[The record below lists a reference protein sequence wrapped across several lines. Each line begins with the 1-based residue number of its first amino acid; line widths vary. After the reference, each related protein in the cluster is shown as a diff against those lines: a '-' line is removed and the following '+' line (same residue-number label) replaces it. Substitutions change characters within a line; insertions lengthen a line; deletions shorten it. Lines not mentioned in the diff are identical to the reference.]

1 MKRSKELAAAV
12 ASTNGSHVIL
22 GMGHV
27 EDGKE
32 FARKIRLDLER
43 YQLLVDA
50 GPRFEMYKLLNL
62 IDPQTLSKMYVNEHR
77 HRAKTK
83 NKN

>member
-1 MKRSKELAAAV
+1 M

-62 IDPQTLSKMYVNEHR
+62 IDPQTLSKMYVKNKHR
-77 HRAKTK
+77 VKTK